1 MIIMIQEY
9 CSSECVVGECK
20 EVYNT
25 WTSCMVKQGQG
36 PSQDILQGGPSPPS
50 DLLVKWAL
58 HLQKHNDKNPG
69 MKEVFAY
76 IHVIELVQ
84 IQVKK
89 KYVKTNLDKDHFY

>member
-1 MIIMIQEY
+1 MIIIIQEY

-50 DLLVKWAL
+50 DLLVK
-58 HLQKHNDKNPG
+58 
-69 MKEVFAY
+69 
-76 IHVIELVQ
+76 
-84 IQVKK
+84 
-89 KYVKTNLDKDHFY
+89 

>member
-1 MIIMIQEY
+1 
-9 CSSECVVGECK
+9 
-20 EVYNT
+20 
-25 WTSCMVKQGQG
+25 
-36 PSQDILQGGPSPPS
+36 
-50 DLLVKWAL
+50 
-58 HLQKHNDKNPG
+58 